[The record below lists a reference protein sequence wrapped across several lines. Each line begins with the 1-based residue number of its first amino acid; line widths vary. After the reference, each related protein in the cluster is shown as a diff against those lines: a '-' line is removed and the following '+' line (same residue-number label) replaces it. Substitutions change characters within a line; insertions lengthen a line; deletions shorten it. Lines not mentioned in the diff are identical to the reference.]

1 MNELI
6 GSAIVNE
13 PTQTEVLGR
22 DMSGAHGFE
31 EPLISRLYD
40 AALGAVGWE
49 EILGEL
55 VRLFGAFC
63 AAFSIVGPH
72 RPGRIVHSGID
83 PALVA
88 RYLERYAGRNE
99 LALRTAT
106 LPIGAVVTDTGVM
119 PKAEFRR
126 SGFYIDCLSKVGID
140 ALMNLRAANH
150 LDGLM
155 ANVCLFRTAAQGDF
169 GAEDVARYRRLAPH
183 ICRAVQLQIR
193 ATEAEG
199 ERRALAEAMEHMACA
214 AFLVDGIATVL
225 RANAAGAALLAAR
238 DGLFD
243 GPNGSGT
250 LRATKLD
257 ETATLHRLITEAVV
271 NQGAG
276 VNGGSPLCI
285 SRRAP
290 HPPLVVT
297 VLPIG
302 SSSTTLGGLPP
313 AAAALLLVTQPE
325 ARNGAPSLG
334 LLRDTF
340 NLTRAEA
347 EVAARAAQGE
357 EVARIA
363 EGLGITPGTTR
374 LHLHRIFEK
383 TGVHR
388 QAELALVLA
397 RLAA

>member
-1 MNELI
+1 
-6 GSAIVNE
+6 
-13 PTQTEVLGR
+13 
-22 DMSGAHGFE
+22 MSGAHGSD
-31 EPLISRLYD
+31 EPLIGRLYD

-55 VRLFGAFC
+55 VHLFGAFC

-83 PALVA
+83 PALAA

-126 SGFYIDCLSKVGID
+126 SGFYTDCLSKVGID

-199 ERRALAEAMEHMACA
+199 ERRALAEAMERMARA
-214 AFLVDGIATVL
+214 AFLVDGFATVL

-243 GPNGSGT
+243 GSNGSGT

-271 NQGAG
+271 NR
-276 VNGGSPLCI
+276 V
-285 SRRAP
+285 
-290 HPPLVVT
+290 
-297 VLPIG
+297 
-302 SSSTTLGGLPP
+302 
-313 AAAALLLVTQPE
+313 PE
-325 ARNGAPSLG
+325 
-334 LLRDTF
+334 
-340 NLTRAEA
+340 
-347 EVAARAAQGE
+347 
-357 EVARIA
+357 
-363 EGLGITPGTTR
+363 
-374 LHLHRIFEK
+374 
-383 TGVHR
+383 
-388 QAELALVLA
+388 
-397 RLAA
+397 